1 MDTVARPA
9 RGYPARSVPGRR
21 LSPAGRDPALAWRT
35 SGRICRES
43 DASSGG
49 IAARTPAIAAGHGR
63 ADARISGRSRSR
75 NRNGKPAMKFRSAC
89 MTVLLLLTAAPA
101 MAETVKQPALV
112 VETLDGKT
120 FDLATHRGQ
129 WVVVN
134 YWATWCGPCIAEM
147 PELSAF
153 IKARADVEGIGLAYE
168 DTERQEILDFLK
180 QRPVDYPIAQIDANA
195 PPQDVDIPRGLDR
208 KS

>member
-1 MDTVARPA
+1 
-9 RGYPARSVPGRR
+9 
-21 LSPAGRDPALAWRT
+21 
-35 SGRICRES
+35 
-43 DASSGG
+43 
-49 IAARTPAIAAGHGR
+49 
-63 ADARISGRSRSR
+63 
-75 NRNGKPAMKFRSAC
+75 MKFRSAC

-180 QRPVDYPIAQIDANA
+180 QRPVDYPIAQIDVNA
-195 PPQDVDIPRGLDR
+195 PPQDFDIPRGLPTTYLIAPDGTVAR
-208 KS
+208 HFLGPIKDKDLEQAISAASKPKKR